1 MALIKNPA
9 WEMIDL
15 FDFSGW
21 KIIGYELNFIS
32 VLEGYLSKLYW
43 QVGT

>member
-9 WEMIDL
+9 KKMVDL
-15 FDFSGW
+15 IEFFSW